1 MKRWI
6 TKIITCPQIFRR
18 FTKKTLF
25 RANFTKMKEV
35 IQLHDKKFIKFIP
48 AQQIDEAITKV
59 AHQLNKDY
67 IDEPPL
73 ILVTLNGAIVF
84 AADLL
89 KQLQFSS
96 VLSCIKLSS
105 YQGTQSTENMKMLIG
120 LNEDVSGKRVL
131 IIEDIVD
138 TGKTY
143 ETLVNLLNEKGA
155 KEIRIATL
163 TMKPDAYTLDL
174 PVHYIGINIPDKFV
188 VGRGLDYDGLGR
200 NLNDIYQLYPY

>member
-1 MKRWI
+1 VNHI
-6 TKIITCPQIFRR
+6 
-18 FTKKTLF
+18 
-25 RANFTKMKEV
+25 
-35 IQLHDKKFIKFIP
+35 IQLHDKKFIKYISG
-48 AQQIDEAITKV
+48 QEIDEAIIAV
-59 AHQLNKDY
+59 AKQLNKDY
-67 IDEPPL
+67 AEEPPL

-89 KQLQFSS
+89 KLLQFPS

-105 YQGTQSTENMKMLIG
+105 YQGTQSTENMKTLIG
-120 LNEDVSGKRVL
+120 LNEDVKDKRVL

-143 ETLVNLLNEKGA
+143 QTLVNLLNEKGA

-163 TMKPDAYTLDL
+163 TMKPDAYKLDL
-174 PVHYIGINIPDKFV
+174 PVHYVGINIPDKFV

-200 NLNDIYQLYPY
+200 NLNDIYQLYTD

>member
-1 MKRWI
+1 MNNI
-6 TKIITCPQIFRR
+6 
-18 FTKKTLF
+18 
-25 RANFTKMKEV
+25 
-35 IQLHDKKFIKFIP
+35 IQLHDKQFIKFIP
-48 AQQIDEAITKV
+48 EQDIDRAITKV
-59 AHQLNKDY
+59 AVQLNEDY
-67 IDEPPL
+67 KEHPPL

-89 KQLQFSS
+89 KKLQFSS

-105 YQGTQSTENMKMLIG
+105 YQGTSSTETMKTLIG
-120 LNEDVSGKRVL
+120 LNEDVKDKRVL

-143 ETLVNLLNEKGA
+143 QTLVNLLTEKGA

-163 TMKPDAYTLDL
+163 TMKPDAYKLDL
-174 PVHYIGINIPDKFV
+174 PVHYIGISIPDKFV

-200 NLNDIYQLYPY
+200 NLTDIYQLYEHL

>member
-1 MKRWI
+1 VSEI
-6 TKIITCPQIFRR
+6 
-18 FTKKTLF
+18 
-25 RANFTKMKEV
+25 
-35 IQLHDKKFIKFIP
+35 IQLHDKKFIKYIP
-48 AQQIDEAITKV
+48 SQEIDKAVSEV
-59 AHQLNKDY
+59 AEQLNRDY
-67 IDEPPL
+67 CSDPPL

-105 YQGTQSTENMKMLIG
+105 YKGTHATDTMKTLIG

-143 ETLVNLLNEKGA
+143 QTLVDLLNEKGA

-163 TMKPDAYTLDL
+163 TLKPDAYNLDL
-174 PVHYIGINIPDKFV
+174 PVHYVGIRIPNKFV

-200 NLNDIYQLYPY
+200 NLNDIYQLVN

>member
-1 MKRWI
+1 MNNI
-6 TKIITCPQIFRR
+6 
-18 FTKKTLF
+18 
-25 RANFTKMKEV
+25 
-35 IQLHDKKFIKFIP
+35 IQLYDKKFIKYIP
-48 AQQIDEAITKV
+48 AREIDAAITMV
-59 AHQLNKDY
+59 ATKLNKDY
-67 IDEPPL
+67 SECPPL

-105 YQGTQSTENMKMLIG
+105 YQGTQSTNNMKTLIG
-120 LNEDVSGKRVL
+120 LNEDVKDKRVL

-163 TMKPDAYTLDL
+163 TMKPDAYKLDL
-174 PVHYIGINIPDKFV
+174 PVHYVGINIPDKFV

-200 NLNDIYQLYPY
+200 NLVDIYQLFEE